1 MSEFEKFG
9 YVEKKL
15 DVDEGEM
22 TLINRQSL
30 RKLDREEVYAFRF
43 VGCDTRVDRDHEHFT
58 PAALGKLAQLSVG
71 RPVLRDHNWSAD
83 TQTARIYAAAVEPVG
98 NEERLVLRAYMAR
111 NGATEATI
119 QAIDAGILREVSVGC
134 GCGSAVCGICGND
147 KTKTWCEHVPGQKYN
162 GKTCTVALDDVR
174 DAYEF
179 SFVAVPAQKG
189 AGTVKAYGGEDCKPQ
204 AKPPAQ
210 TGDVE
215 KELELLALEE
225 KRY

>member
-9 YVEKKL
+9 YVEKML
-15 DVDEGEM
+15 AVDDGEM
-22 TLINRQSL
+22 ALINRQSL
-30 RKLDREEVYAFRF
+30 RKLAPEEVYAFRF
-43 VGCDTRVDRDHEHFT
+43 VGCDTKVDREHEHFT
-58 PAALGKLAQLSVG
+58 HAALGNLAQLSVG

-83 TQTARIYAAAVEPVG
+83 TQTARIYAASVEPVG

-111 NGATEATI
+111 NEATEPTI

-134 GCGSAVCGICGND
+134 GCGSAVCDICGTD
-147 KTKTWCEHVPGQKYN
+147 KTKTFCEHIPGVKYS
-162 GKTCTVALDDVR
+162 GKTCTVSLDDVR

-189 AGTVKAYGGEDCKPQ
+189 AGTVKSYGGEGN
-204 AKPPAQ
+204 PPDPVPPETA
-210 TGDVE
+210 DVE

-225 KRY
+225 KRF

>member
-9 YVEKKL
+9 YVEKML
-15 DVDEGEM
+15 AVDDGEM
-22 TLINRQSL
+22 ALINRQSL
-30 RKLDREEVYAFRF
+30 RKLAPEEVYAFRF
-43 VGCDTRVDRDHEHFT
+43 VGCDTKVDREHEHFT
-58 PAALGKLAQLSVG
+58 HAALGKLAQLSVG

-83 TQTARIYAAAVEPVG
+83 TQTARIYAASVEPAG

-111 NGATEATI
+111 NEATEPTI

-134 GCGSAVCGICGND
+134 GCGSAVCDICGTD
-147 KTKTWCEHVPGQKYN
+147 KTKTFCEHIPGVKYSGN
-162 GKTCTVALDDVR
+162 TCTVSLDDVR

-189 AGTVKAYGGEDCKPQ
+189 AGTVKSYGGEGNP
-204 AKPPAQ
+204 AGPTPPAAA
-210 TGDVE
+210 DVE

-225 KRY
+225 KRF